1 MITALLLFLQ
11 LRVTRSSALMVLAC
25 GYVYTALMAAIHLLT
40 FPGVFTPAGLLGGG
54 AQTTAYL
61 FRFLALRIVRVR
73 ARGPAVRDDAIKKM
87 HLVGSLLGADT
98 SGDGAADDDDAG
110 SNAALPKTPG

>member
-1 MITALLLFLQ
+1 
-11 LRVTRSSALMVLAC
+11 MVLAC

-61 FRFLALRIVRVR
+61 FVFWHCGSSVFVLAV
-73 ARGPAVRDDAIKKM
+73 
-87 HLVGSLLGADT
+87 LLFAMMRSRRCTWWGAF
-98 SGDGAADDDDAG
+98 
-110 SNAALPKTPG
+110 